1 MLSLLKIGGNK
12 VQAYLMAF
20 IIGGLICVVGQLLMD
35 LTPLTPA
42 HILVLFVVLGGIASG
57 LGLYQPLIDLG
68 GAGATIP
75 LPGFGH
81 SLVSGTIE
89 DVNKYGLLGVFSG
102 ALKATATGVMAAVV
116 FGFLAAVLFNPK
128 G

>member
-1 MLSLLKIGGNK
+1 MDYLLAFLVGGT
-12 VQAYLMAF
+12 
-20 IIGGLICVVGQLLMD
+20 ICALGQLLMD

-42 HILVLFVVLGGIASG
+42 HVLVLFVCTGAILSG
-57 LGLYQPLIDLG
+57 LGIYEAIVEFG

-81 SLVSGTIE
+81 TLTSGVIQEIE
-89 DVNKYGLLGVFSG
+89 ARGFWGIFSG
-102 ALKATATGVMAAVV
+102 VLENASVGVVAAVV
-116 FGFLAAVLFNPK
+116 VGLFISLIFNPK

>member
-1 MLSLLKIGGNK
+1 
-12 VQAYLMAF
+12 MAF
-20 IIGGLICVVGQLLMD
+20 LIGGLICVVGQLIMD

-42 HILVLFVVLGGIASG
+42 HVLVLFVVLGGLLSG
-57 LGLYQPLIDLG
+57 LGVYQPLVDLG

-89 DVNKYGLLGVFSG
+89 DINRFGFIGIFSG
-102 ALKATATGVMAAVV
+102 ALRASAVGITAAVV
-116 FGFLAAVLFNPK
+116 FGLAFATLFNPK

>member
-1 MLSLLKIGGNK
+1 MES
-12 VQAYLMAF
+12 YLAAF
-20 IIGGLICVVGQLLMD
+20 VIGGLICVIGQLLMD

-42 HILVLFVVLGGIASG
+42 HILVLFVVSGGILSG
-57 LGLYQPLIDLG
+57 LGLYQPLVDFA

-81 SLVSGTIE
+81 SLVSGTFEEI
-89 DVNKYGLLGVFSG
+89 NKSG
-102 ALKATATGVMAAVV
+102 ALGILSGAFKAAATGLSAAVV
-116 FGFLAAVLFNPK
+116 FGFLMSVLFNPK

>member
-1 MLSLLKIGGNK
+1 MQVYIMS
-12 VQAYLMAF
+12 F
-20 IIGGLICVVGQLLMD
+20 IVGGLICIAGQLLMD

-42 HILVLFVVLGGIASG
+42 HVLVLFVVLGGVLSG
-57 LGLYQPLIDLG
+57 LGLYQPLVDLS

-81 SLVSGTIE
+81 ALVSGTIE
-89 DVNKYGLLGVFSG
+89 DINKYGFTGIFSG
-102 ALKATATGVMAAVV
+102 AFRVAATGLTAAIF
-116 FGFLAAVLFNPK
+116 FGFVMSVLFSPK

>member
-1 MLSLLKIGGNK
+1 MQG
-12 VQAYLMAF
+12 YLTAF
-20 IIGGLICVVGQLLMD
+20 IVGGLICVIGQLLMD

-42 HILVLFVVLGGIASG
+42 HILVLFVVTGAILSG
-57 LGLYQPLIDLG
+57 MGLYQPLVNYA

-81 SLVSGTIE
+81 SLVTGTIE
-89 DVNKYGLLGVFSG
+89 DINKFGIWGLFSG
-102 ALKATATGVMAAVV
+102 ALKATASGVMAAVV
-116 FGFLAAVLFNPK
+116 FGFIMAVIFNPK